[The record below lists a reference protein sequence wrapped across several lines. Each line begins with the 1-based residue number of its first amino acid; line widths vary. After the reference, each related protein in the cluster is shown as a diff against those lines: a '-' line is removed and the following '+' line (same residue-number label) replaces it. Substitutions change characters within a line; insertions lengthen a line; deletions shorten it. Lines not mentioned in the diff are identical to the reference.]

1 MTSELDRIVLTG
13 VRAVGYHG
21 VLPDERRD
29 GQEFVVDVVVETDLR
44 RAGESDDLADT
55 ISYAEVADDVVRRVR
70 GEPCDLIEALA
81 TRIAADVL
89 ARDRVEAVEVVVH
102 KPQAPVGHEFGD
114 VEVSVRR
121 VRRVP
126 VVIALGSNLGERRA
140 TLERVVRDI
149 ADLSGFRLDR
159 VSPVIETDPVG
170 GPEQAAYLNAVAL
183 GVSSLGPRALL
194 GDLHAIEARHG
205 RVRDVRWGPRT
216 LDLDVVQ
223 VGTPG
228 EPDEVRS
235 SDPDLT
241 LPHPRAHERAFVLV
255 PWLAVDPAA
264 TLRVGED
271 VRRVSDL
278 VEALDVSGVRTPMDR
293 PTKEWNPAW

>member
-1 MTSELDRIVLTG
+1 MTTARDRIVLTG

-21 VLPDERRD
+21 VLPEERRD

-44 RAGESDDLADT
+44 PAGESDDLADT
-55 ISYAEVADDVVRRVR
+55 VSYAQVANDVVRRVT
-70 GEPCDLIEALA
+70 GDPYSLIEALA
-81 TRIAADVL
+81 GRIAADVL

-114 VEVSVRR
+114 VAVSVRR
-121 VRRVP
+121 ERRVP
-126 VVIALGSNLGERRA
+126 VVIALGSNLGDRRA
-140 TLERVVRDI
+140 TLARAVRDL
-149 ADLSGFRLDR
+149 ADMSGFRLDR
-159 VSPVIETDPVG
+159 VSPVVETDPVG

-183 GVSSLGPRALL
+183 GVSSRAPGALL
-194 GDLHAIEARHG
+194 DDLHAIEARHG

-228 EPDEVRS
+228 TPDEVRS
-235 SDPDLT
+235 SDPDLI

-255 PWLAVDPAA
+255 PWLAADEAA
-264 TLRVGED
+264 SLRVGEG

-278 VEALDVSGVRTPMDR
+278 VEAIDVSGVHTPMDSM
-293 PTKEWNPAW
+293 TKEWSSAW